1 MLGDASEPSGFPGW
15 LNNKFVAAALIG
27 FIMQTS
33 AAIWWAATMS
43 SKLDAVIVQVTENEI
58 DIKDGGS
65 IEPRLVRVETDI
77 SYIRKA
83 VDDNQDRLR
92 TLDDKIT
99 ELLRE
104 AKAPAR

>member
-1 MLGDASEPSGFPGW
+1 M
-15 LNNKFVAAALIG
+15 NNKLIAAAFLA
-27 FIMQTS
+27 FIMQS
-33 AAIWWAATMS
+33 AGAIWWAS
-43 SKLDAVIVQVTENEI
+43 SINSKLEAVVVQVGENET

-83 VDDNQDRLR
+83 VDNNQDRLR
-92 TLDDKIT
+92 MLDDKIT

-104 AKAPAR
+104 AKAPSR